1 MRKALTTLA
10 LGWFSRLRFPTL
22 LVITGILFAVSVAVP
37 DFVPFI
43 DEILLGLLTLL
54 LARWKKRD
62 PDTVAGAGQ
71 AERRAPI
78 DVTPTRGGRGRRA
91 DD

>member
-22 LVITGILFAVSVAVP
+22 LVITAILFGVSVAVP

-62 PDTVAGAGQ
+62 AGAVARAGH
-71 AERRAPI
+71 ADRRAPI
-78 DVTPTRGGRGRRA
+78 EVTPTRGSQRRRA